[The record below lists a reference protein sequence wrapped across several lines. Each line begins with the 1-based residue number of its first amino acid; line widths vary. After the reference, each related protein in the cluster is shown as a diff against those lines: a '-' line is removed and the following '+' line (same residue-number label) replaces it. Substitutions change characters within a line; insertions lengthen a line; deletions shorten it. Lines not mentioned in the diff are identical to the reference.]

1 MSRVLDSRALNR
13 ALLERQGLLERSV
26 TPAAEMVEQLV
37 GMQAQVP
44 ENPYVALWSRLR
56 DFDPLEL
63 SGLVASRR
71 AVRAQ
76 LMRSTIHLVTARDM
90 RAIGPVTLPVL
101 ARTFKAP
108 WAAKLAGAPLDEVV
122 AAGCELLAGAPRTR
136 AELAELLAPRWPD
149 ADPAALAHAVT
160 FNSALVQ
167 VPPRGLWGGRGQAT
181 WALAEN
187 WLGAGPG
194 TAAPADAAQGSRT
207 GTPDGG
213 RSQHDPAV
221 SPRREPVDALVLR
234 YLAAFG
240 PATVADIRTWS
251 GLTGLRAVVER
262 LRPRLRGFRDERG
275 RELLDVP
282 DGPLPDPGTPA
293 PPRLLPEYD
302 NLYLSHADRA
312 RVHAGLGPGLPL
324 PKGGRAFG
332 SVLADGFFRAF
343 WQVVEEPGRATI
355 TIDRFA
361 LAPGEPRDLLDAIA
375 AEAEGLLAFLSPAA
389 ERRVRFDPSP

>member
-1 MSRVLDSRALNR
+1 MTGGGEVLEPRALNR
-13 ALLERQGLLERSV
+13 ALLARQGLLERSSMPV
-26 TPAAEMVEQLV
+26 AELVERLV
-37 GMQAQVP
+37 GLQAQVP

-56 DFDPLEL
+56 SFDPRSL
-63 SGLVASRR
+63 SSLIERR
-71 AVRAQ
+71 EAVRAQ

-101 ARTFKAP
+101 VRTFKSP
-108 WAAKLAGAPLDEVV
+108 WAKKLAGAPLAEVV
-122 AAGCELLAGAPRTR
+122 AAGVELLEAAPRTR
-136 AELAELLAPRWPD
+136 TELAELLAPRWPE

-181 WALAEN
+181 WAPAET
-187 WLGAGPG
+187 WLGPASSSAPPGASSSPGAAAPPGPSG
-194 TAAPADAAQGSRT
+194 AAPAAA
-207 GTPDGG
+207 
-213 RSQHDPAV
+213 A
-221 SPRREPVDALVLR
+221 PVDALVLR

-262 LRPRLRGFRDERG
+262 LRPQLRTFRDEQG
-275 RELLDVP
+275 RELLDVE
-282 DGPLPDPGTPA
+282 GGLLPDRDTRA

-302 NLYLSHADRA
+302 NLFLSHADRS
-312 RVHAGLGPGLPL
+312 RVLAGTGPGLPL

-343 WQVVEEPGRATI
+343 WHITERAGRATI
-355 TIDRFA
+355 TIDR
-361 LAPGEPRDLLDAIA
+361 LTRQPGDPADLLDAIA
-375 AEAEGLLAFLSPAA
+375 AEAEGLLAFLSPDASGYD
-389 ERRVRFDPSP
+389 VRFHPHP